1 MAKPINYISYEHSTY
16 CVFLRFVKFFLFFL
30 PFFFLLD
37 VDDNVCEAS
46 NTADGINIKLMNDSI
61 LNLNTIWIHHNII
74 DIEKWR
80 GQQQNQCKCSRT
92 KEEKRMCVDRLLII
106 LFQQFTHT
114 YRYIYLCIWNK
125 CIYEMHSINFYEWT
139 YNSYASLRLPC
150 NVRFYSKRY
159 AQSDHGFDEAGMHCG
174 GRTCKWPLLIKA
186 FASVRAPAPACVCVA
201 SVRQCFAV
209 QSRVR
214 CCAACVHVSV
224 WAIMF
229 WLLFSIILLLF
240 PFCGH

>member
-1 MAKPINYISYEHSTY
+1 MNILRI
-16 CVFLRFVKFFLFFL
+16 VFFSGLWSFFLFFL

-186 FASVRAPAPACVCVA
+186 FASVRAPAPACVCVLPA
-201 SVRQCFAV
+201 FDNVLQYNQECDAVRHVCMCLCESSCFGYCFPLFYYCFHSV
-209 QSRVR
+209 
-214 CCAACVHVSV
+214 
-224 WAIMF
+224 AI
-229 WLLFSIILLLF
+229 S
-240 PFCGH
+240 GES